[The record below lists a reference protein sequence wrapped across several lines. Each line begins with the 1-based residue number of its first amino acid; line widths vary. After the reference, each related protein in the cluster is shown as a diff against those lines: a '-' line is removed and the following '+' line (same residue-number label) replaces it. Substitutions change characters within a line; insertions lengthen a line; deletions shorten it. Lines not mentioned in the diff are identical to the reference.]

1 VTTTSASESPE
12 DKSSVVA
19 VTETYYDSDD
29 ADRFYFHIWGG
40 EDIHIGLYADGD
52 SVFDASRKT
61 VARMA
66 DKLTGVSEKTKVL
79 DLGAGYG
86 GSGRYLAKRF
96 GCHVNCL
103 NLSETQN
110 DRNRKLNKEQELSD
124 LVDVVHANFEKIPSE
139 DNAYDVVWSQDAFLH
154 SGQRRKVLEEVR
166 RVLRPGGQLIFTDPM
181 QSDDCPS
188 GVLQPVLDR
197 IHLETLGSVKF
208 YREVTKELGFS
219 EVSVESLLPQL
230 VKHYATVRGQL
241 QVRHEDMVKV
251 VSKEYVNRMIHG
263 LSHWVDAGEKG
274 YLNWG
279 ILHFKLDK

>member
-1 VTTTSASESPE
+1 MTQQQP
-12 DKSSVVA
+12 SSVVD

-66 DKLTGVSEKTKVL
+66 DKLRGFDDKTKVL

-86 GSGRYLAKRF
+86 GSARYLARRF
-96 GCHVNCL
+96 GCHVQCL

-110 DRNRKLNKEQELSD
+110 ARNRRLTKEQD
-124 LVDVVHANFEKIPSE
+124 LAGLVEVVHANFEQIPSE
-139 DNAYDVVWSQDAFLH
+139 DDAFDVVWSQDAFLH
-154 SGQRRKVLEEVR
+154 SGQRRKVLEEVG

-197 IHLETLGSVKF
+197 IHLETLGSVAF
-208 YREVTKELGFS
+208 YRGVTRVLGFT
-219 EVSVESLLPQL
+219 ELSVEPLLPQL
-230 VKHYATVRGQL
+230 VKHYATVQGQL
-241 QVRHEDMVKV
+241 QARYDDMTEV
-251 VSKEYVNRMIHG
+251 VSKEYVDRMVQG
-263 LSHWVDAGEKG
+263 LTHWVDAGEKG

-279 ILHFKLDK
+279 ILHFELGE

>member
-1 VTTTSASESPE
+1 MTQEQ
-12 DKSSVVA
+12 SSVVK
-19 VTETYYDSDD
+19 VTESYYDSDD

-66 DKLTGVSEKTKVL
+66 DKLSGVDKTTRVL

-86 GSGRYLAKRF
+86 GSGRYLAQRF

-110 DRNRKLNKEQELSD
+110 ERNRKLNKEQNLTG
-124 LVDVVHANFEKIPSE
+124 LVDVVHANFEEIPSE
-139 DNAYDVVWSQDAFLH
+139 DDAYDVVWSQDAFLH
-154 SGQRRKVLEEVR
+154 SGQRRKVIEEVR
-166 RVLRPGGQLIFTDPM
+166 RVLKPGGQLIFTDPM

-219 EVSVESLLPQL
+219 ELSVEPLLPQL
-230 VKHYATVRGQL
+230 VKHYATVRAQL
-241 QVRHEDMVKV
+241 QTRYDDMTKV
-251 VSKEYVNRMIHG
+251 VSKAYVDRMIQG

-279 ILHFKLDK
+279 ILHFKLNA